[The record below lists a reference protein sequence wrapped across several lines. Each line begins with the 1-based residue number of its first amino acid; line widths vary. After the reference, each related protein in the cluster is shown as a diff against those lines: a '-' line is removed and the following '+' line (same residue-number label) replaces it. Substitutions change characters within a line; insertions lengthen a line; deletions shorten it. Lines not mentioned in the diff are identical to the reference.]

1 MNPKFTRLYDMAL
14 KDLTEN
20 LLPWWMEKTVDHE
33 CGGFYGQVD
42 DHDRPIADGTKFIT
56 LNARLVWTFASAYRV
71 LGDARAL
78 EMAQRAYAYF
88 VEHFYDKE
96 YGGYFTRLDRQGRV
110 IDDHKYV
117 YGNAFALYGLSEY
130 ARATGSQ
137 EALAYA
143 KEQMENLEKHVW
155 DPQYKGYY
163 EATTRD
169 WTYSPW
175 IRGVNR
181 QPTDV
186 KTMNNHLHL
195 IEAYTCHLRVNHCN
209 FMQNK
214 VREHLYVMLNRIVN
228 HDIHHYHYFQ
238 DRAWNPT
245 STDISYG
252 HDIEGS
258 WLMMETA
265 EVLGEPEA
273 LRKTRDVCVNMARA
287 ALEEGFTDEGAMLTD
302 YDPVSGHRSQR
313 LSWWEQNEAVVGF
326 LNAWEMTGE
335 EKFLDA
341 SLKCFDYIEDHFVD
355 KELGG
360 WHPILTLDGKPVP
373 NVNKVDGPTCP
384 YHNAR
389 MSLEIIERYRK
400 HQAKA

>member
-1 MNPKFTRLYDMAL
+1 
-14 KDLTEN
+14 
-20 LLPWWMEKTVDHE
+20 
-33 CGGFYGQVD
+33 
-42 DHDRPIADGTKFIT
+42 
-56 LNARLVWTFASAYRV
+56 
-71 LGDARAL
+71 
-78 EMAQRAYAYF
+78 
-88 VEHFYDKE
+88 
-96 YGGYFTRLDRQGRV
+96 
-110 IDDHKYV
+110 
-117 YGNAFALYGLSEY
+117 
-130 ARATGSQ
+130 
-137 EALAYA
+137 
-143 KEQMENLEKHVW
+143 
-155 DPQYKGYY
+155 
-163 EATTRD
+163 
-169 WTYSPW
+169 
-175 IRGVNR
+175 
-181 QPTDV
+181 
-186 KTMNNHLHL
+186 MNNHLHL

-341 SLKCFDYIEDHFVD
+341 SLKCFDYIENHFVD

>member
-1 MNPKFTRLYDMAL
+1 
-14 KDLTEN
+14 
-20 LLPWWMEKTVDHE
+20 
-33 CGGFYGQVD
+33 
-42 DHDRPIADGTKFIT
+42 
-56 LNARLVWTFASAYRV
+56 
-71 LGDARAL
+71 
-78 EMAQRAYAYF
+78 
-88 VEHFYDKE
+88 
-96 YGGYFTRLDRQGRV
+96 
-110 IDDHKYV
+110 
-117 YGNAFALYGLSEY
+117 
-130 ARATGSQ
+130 
-137 EALAYA
+137 
-143 KEQMENLEKHVW
+143 MENLEKHVW

-163 EATTRD
+163 EATTRN

-273 LRKTRDVCVNMARA
+273 LRKTRDVCVNMGPRRPGGG
-287 ALEEGFTDEGAMLTD
+287 LHGRGAMLTD
-302 YDPVSGHRSQR
+302 YDPVSGHRSR
-313 LSWWEQNEAVVGF
+313 G
-326 LNAWEMTGE
+326 
-335 EKFLDA
+335 
-341 SLKCFDYIEDHFVD
+341 
-355 KELGG
+355 
-360 WHPILTLDGKPVP
+360 
-373 NVNKVDGPTCP
+373 
-384 YHNAR
+384 
-389 MSLEIIERYRK
+389 
-400 HQAKA
+400 